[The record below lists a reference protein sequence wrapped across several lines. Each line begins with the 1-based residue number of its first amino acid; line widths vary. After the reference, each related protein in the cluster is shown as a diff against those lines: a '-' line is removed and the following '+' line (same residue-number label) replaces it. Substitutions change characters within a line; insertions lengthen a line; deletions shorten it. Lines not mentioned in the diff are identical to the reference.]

1 MNTARK
7 SQGGV
12 TPIAKTPRAKTSK
25 SRSGKRAPKTSGAA
39 RKNKPRRK
47 KEAHG
52 IMIMPSQHRGPDEM
66 ENGTAVLIWW
76 PVSTTIFIKGW
87 HDGQVGT
94 TDDGM
99 KYIVYGDVG
108 EDGTVIQHI
117 VEDDTIWKHHDLDY
131 ESDEDVKMDCY
142 KSKKDEYTSPPEDET
157 DVHPRKPNK
166 RLLPMAV
173 SKKEPE
179 AGVAAPMVI
188 KDERPPGRLAKAKAE
203 APRAMSSEEAKQK
216 PLGAAAGLF
225 DDHGDT
231 RVEEDTPRKQASFSG
246 PLTPQPASEHGDNK
260 SDTFGDESEV
270 EVEVDTEVETDGEVE
285 GEDIAVEERR
295 MIVEQ
300 EVAPVVQEKE
310 EKKPF
315 NWDERDLNI
324 PSDEEAEEEDFDA
337 ALAAMEQQP
346 YPPHWCTGIVH

>member
-142 KSKKDEYTSPPEDET
+142 KSKKDEYTPP
-157 DVHPRKPNK
+157 PRTRRTSTHASHHCRGR
-166 RLLPMAV
+166 RLLRPLPRTSRIESCRAQ
-173 SKKEPE
+173 S
-179 AGVAAPMVI
+179 AAC
-188 KDERPPGRLAKAKAE
+188 A
-203 APRAMSSEEAKQK
+203 
-216 PLGAAAGLF
+216 
-225 DDHGDT
+225 
-231 RVEEDTPRKQASFSG
+231 
-246 PLTPQPASEHGDNK
+246 
-260 SDTFGDESEV
+260 
-270 EVEVDTEVETDGEVE
+270 
-285 GEDIAVEERR
+285 
-295 MIVEQ
+295 
-300 EVAPVVQEKE
+300 
-310 EKKPF
+310 
-315 NWDERDLNI
+315 
-324 PSDEEAEEEDFDA
+324 
-337 ALAAMEQQP
+337 
-346 YPPHWCTGIVH
+346 

>member
-1 MNTARK
+1 MARTK
-7 SQGGV
+7 FMLTGMYSAGGMF
-12 TPIAKTPRAKTSK
+12 PAKTPHTTTKK
-25 SRSGKRAPKTSGAA
+25 SRSGKRKPKSGATRA
-39 RKNKPRRK
+39 DKKKRRSGFYGSQMPREHKGPCDLKDGATVLVKWPDNRFV
-47 KEAHG
+47 
-52 IMIMPSQHRGPDEM
+52 RGEVATVHAEKCILYEDE
-66 ENGTAVLIWW
+66 
-76 PVSTTIFIKGW
+76 F
-87 HDGQVGT
+87 
-94 TDDGM
+94 
-99 KYIVYGDVG
+99 
-108 EDGTVIQHI
+108 EDFLLVDMYLVEEETV
-117 VEDDTIWKHHDLDY
+117 WKHENLDY
-131 ESDEDVKMDCY
+131 DSEEDVEMGCFV
-142 KSKKDEYTSPPEDET
+142 KKDEYMSCPEDET
-157 DVHPRKPNK
+157 DVHPRKPSK
-166 RLLPMAV
+166 LHVPMAV
-173 SKKEPE
+173 IKEEPE
-179 AGVAAPMVI
+179 EDGDFATTPVVN
-188 KDERPPGRLAKAKAE
+188 KDEKPLGRLAKAKA
-203 APRAMSSEEAKQK
+203 AAHLAMSTEEAKQN